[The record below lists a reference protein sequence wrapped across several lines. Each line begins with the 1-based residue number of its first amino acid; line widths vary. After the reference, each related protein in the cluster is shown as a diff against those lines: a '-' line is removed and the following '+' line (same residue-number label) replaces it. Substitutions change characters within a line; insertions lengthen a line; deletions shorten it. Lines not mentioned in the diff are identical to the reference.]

1 MASRAATDEGVEEES
16 CGLLRPSFRA
26 PSLDMD
32 SRLFL
37 RSPFLV
43 FVGIT
48 TGLVV
53 DWGVSIF
60 GGIAD
65 LAALSFLKT
74 RSAAGTGFFFS
85 SLCIV
90 DVLEGGVVW
99 RYALGTIMM
108 EDTERCFAYD
118 QR

>member
-1 MASRAATDEGVEEES
+1 MASRAATDDGVEEES
-16 CGLLRPSFRA
+16 CGLLRPSFRV

-32 SRLFL
+32 SLLFL

-53 DWGVSIF
+53 DWGVSMF

-65 LAALSFLKT
+65 FAALSFLKT
-74 RSAAGTGFFFS
+74 RSATETGIFFS
-85 SLCIV
+85 SLCFV
-90 DVLEGGVVW
+90 DVLEGGVV
-99 RYALGTIMM
+99 
-108 EDTERCFAYD
+108 
-118 QR
+118 